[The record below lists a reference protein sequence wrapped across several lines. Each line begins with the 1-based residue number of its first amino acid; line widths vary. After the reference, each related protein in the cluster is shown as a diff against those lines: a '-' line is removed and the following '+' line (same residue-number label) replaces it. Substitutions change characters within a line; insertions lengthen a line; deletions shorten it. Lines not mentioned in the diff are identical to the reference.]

1 LVNEKSLELFEKLAS
16 NKKYAEVCPDTI
28 KRVISEC
35 EGRYKKPKDME
46 KAVREK
52 LHGITS
58 AFNDLGKD
66 ALEEVTRL
74 NGDDAR
80 LESILK
86 RHASTRERLPLSA
99 MDDLYRRIFEVTG
112 KPESILDLACGLNPV
127 YLAERTDEN
136 CRIVGVDIS
145 GSCVA
150 LINAL
155 GASEVSGIHGD
166 LLCENAIPGEHFH
179 MALLFKILPLLERQ
193 KSNSAMEVMNAIDA
207 KYLVISFPTRT
218 LGGRNVGMEDN
229 YSAWME
235 AHMPENRTVA
245 ARFTTENELY
255 YILEETPNA

>member
-1 LVNEKSLELFEKLAS
+1 MSESLFEKLS
-16 NKKYAEVCPDTI
+16 TNKKYAEVCPDTI

-35 EGRYKKPKDME
+35 EGRYKKPKNLE

-66 ALEEVTRL
+66 ISEEIASVSG
-74 NGDDAR
+74 NDEI

-127 YLAERTDEN
+127 YLAVRCPEA
-136 CRIVGVDIS
+136 RITGADIS
-145 GSCVA
+145 GSCVTA
-150 LINAL
+150 INAL
-155 GASEVSGIHGD
+155 GGNAKGLWND
-166 LLCENAIPGEHFH
+166 LLCETSVPDERFH

-193 KSNSAMEVMNAIDA
+193 KSGSAMEVMNRIDA
-207 KYLVISFPTRT
+207 EYLVISFPTRT

-229 YSAWME
+229 YSAWMD
-235 AHMPENRTVA
+235 AHMPKNREIA
-245 ARFTTENELY
+245 ARFTTDNELY
-255 YILEETPNA
+255 YILKENQHA